1 VLYEADGRCCQV
13 RLGRAELRLD
23 GASSR
28 ELADRPGLRVVFT
41 LGEVRLY
48 DLLALGLVGVV
59 RLLAGAPRV
68 ELRVWLRL
76 ALGLEAVLA
85 LRPDW
90 VGAERPGD
98 AAKDRLERPGDAA
111 VDWLLGAPL

>member
-1 VLYEADGRCCQV
+1 MLYEVDGRCCQV

-28 ELADRPGLRVVFT
+28 ELVDRPGLRVMFT

-48 DLLALGLVGVV
+48 DLRALGLVGVA

-68 ELRVWLRL
+68 EPRVWLRL

>member
-1 VLYEADGRCCQV
+1 VLYEVDGRCCQV

-28 ELADRPGLRVVFT
+28 ELVDRPGLRVMFT

-48 DLLALGLVGVV
+48 DLLALGLVGVA

-85 LRPDW
+85 LRPGLAGE
-90 VGAERPGD
+90 VRPGD
-98 AAKDRLERPGDAA
+98 AATGRLLR
-111 VDWLLGAPL
+111 APL